1 MDGWHIRPTAH
12 GVEAAERDVSPQVPD
27 DIAEEL
33 RRRAEDEGGP
43 VSMTARRAFKHDLD
57 TGVTERRRVD
67 TKELAARVLR
77 PPAAGRPASA
87 EARRLAALIA
97 AQAET
102 KPKPRRKHARRK
114 DDDLLSMN
122 RKNPPV
128 VVIRRGA

>member
-1 MDGWHIRPTAH
+1 M
-12 GVEAAERDVSPQVPD
+12 SPQVPD

-57 TGVTERRRVD
+57 TGETERRRVD

-77 PPAAGRPASA
+77 PPAAGRPVSA
-87 EARRLAALIA
+87 EARRLAALVA
-97 AQAET
+97 VQQAET

-122 RKNPPV
+122 RKSPPV
-128 VVIRRGA
+128 VVIRRGT